1 MNAGDGSSHTRAP
14 QSTPTDGLRATD
26 RSALHEVE
34 SSGPRLVGRSRVF
47 RHLVDRLMRVAP
59 FDRPVLLHGPT
70 GAGKELAATAVHAW
84 SGRGAD
90 AFVVVNCAGAEEPLT
105 HELFGHER
113 GGPSR
118 RAGLLAEVGAGTVFL
133 DDVAELSPLLQLRL
147 LQLLESGSF
156 RPQGGAPRAF
166 HGRVVAS
173 TRENLLA
180 RVEARAFRPDLY
192 YRLTAFQVRVPALT
206 ERREDIPLLAQHFLD
221 VRLGAARFEPEALR
235 ALGDY
240 LWPGNVRQLKS
251 VVERVALL
259 GDGRID
265 EALVNAELLSEGH
278 GTRPLRA
285 SPRARLRAL
294 AREILALPIDDK
306 LDAIR
311 RCLEE
316 EALELADGD
325 AAEAA
330 QRLGITEAELARS
343 AALHA
348 STSPPSIDDDPQREV
363 V

>member
-1 MNAGDGSSHTRAP
+1 VVRLGSTEPTR
-14 QSTPTDGLRATD
+14 
-26 RSALHEVE
+26 
-34 SSGPRLVGRSRVF
+34 
-47 RHLVDRLMRVAP
+47 VDI
-59 FDRPVLLHGPT
+59 
-70 GAGKELAATAVHAW
+70 
-84 SGRGAD
+84 
-90 AFVVVNCAGAEEPLT
+90 
-105 HELFGHER
+105 
-113 GGPSR
+113 
-118 RAGLLAEVGAGTVFL
+118 
-133 DDVAELSPLLQLRL
+133 
-147 LQLLESGSF
+147 
-156 RPQGGAPRAF
+156 
-166 HGRVVAS
+166 RVVAA
-173 TRENLLA
+173 TH
-180 RVEARAFRPDLY
+180 RALTDAVQAGTFRADLY

-221 VRLGAARFEPEALR
+221 VRLGPPRFEPEALR

-259 GDGRID
+259 ADGRID

-278 GTRPLRA
+278 GTRPTRA

-330 QRLGITEAELARS
+330 QRLGVTEGELVRS
-343 AALHA
+343 TALHT
-348 STSPPSIDDDPQREV
+348 STPPPLINDDPEREV